1 MSFRGLNGSK
11 IQEGFR
17 GYKQGSLQHNSQA
30 EVKPGAMEMITD
42 DEEGSV
48 VTVVASVVTCVE
60 SANFRQVEDEV
71 NHEEEVGDEVEE
83 VVEEVV
89 EEEDAENQSG
99 DYQFGGNH
107 QVCVGSLLSKR
118 LNKS

>member
-1 MSFRGLNGSK
+1 
-11 IQEGFR
+11 
-17 GYKQGSLQHNSQA
+17 
-30 EVKPGAMEMITD
+30 MITD

-71 NHEEEVGDEVEE
+71 NHEEEVGNEVEE
-83 VVEEVV
+83 VVEE
-89 EEEDAENQSG
+89 EEGENQSG

-107 QVCVGSLLSKR
+107 QMRVGSLLSKR

>member
-1 MSFRGLNGSK
+1 
-11 IQEGFR
+11 
-17 GYKQGSLQHNSQA
+17 
-30 EVKPGAMEMITD
+30 MITD

-48 VTVVASVVTCVE
+48 VTVVTSVVTCVE
-60 SANFRQVEDEV
+60 SADFRQVEDEV

-107 QVCVGSLLSKR
+107 QVCVGSVLSKR

>member
-1 MSFRGLNGSK
+1 
-11 IQEGFR
+11 
-17 GYKQGSLQHNSQA
+17 
-30 EVKPGAMEMITD
+30 MITD

-48 VTVVASVVTCVE
+48 VTVVTSVVTCVE
-60 SANFRQVEDEV
+60 SADFRQVEDEV
-71 NHEEEVGDEVEE
+71 NHEEEVGDEVD
-83 VVEEVV
+83 EVV